1 MAVAMGVGL
10 WSPTVHACGL
20 GGGTGGLMVGV
31 VPGLMVV
38 LLLSVISL
46 LSLRS
51 ASRAF
56 RRMRGRRPGRGL
68 ALAHVA
74 SLVGYGISVVGTVVS
89 GGLLLV
95 ALGLGLGL

>member
-1 MAVAMGVGL
+1 MAVAMGVAL
-10 WSPTVHACGL
+10 WSPTVRACGP
-20 GGGTGGLMVGV
+20 GGLTGGPMAGL

-56 RRMRGRRPGRGL
+56 RRMRARRPGGGL

-74 SLVGYGISVVGTVVS
+74 SLVGYGISVVGTVVA
-89 GGLLLV
+89 GGLLLA
-95 ALGLGLGL
+95 ALGLGL